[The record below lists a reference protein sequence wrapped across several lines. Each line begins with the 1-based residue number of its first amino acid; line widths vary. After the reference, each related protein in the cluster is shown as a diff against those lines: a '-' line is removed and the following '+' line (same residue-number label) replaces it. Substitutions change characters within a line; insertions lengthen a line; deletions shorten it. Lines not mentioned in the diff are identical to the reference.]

1 MNDCNLLNDM
11 ARLASGAAGTVF
23 GMREELQA
31 RIRSGAERV
40 LSNFDLVRREEFEAV
55 RVMAETARLENEAL
69 KARLDTRDNKS

>member
-31 RIRSGAERV
+31 RIRGSAERI
-40 LSNFDLVRREEFEAV
+40 LSNFDLVRRDEFEAV
-55 RVMAETARLENEAL
+55 RVMAETARLESETL
-69 KARLDTRDNKS
+69 KARFDAGDNKS